1 MLNAIF
7 FKTQHLPFLYLVI
20 DYKFF
25 RHFSPFIPSLLM
37 EANIEVLEDLAVME
51 ENTIKNE
58 KLLEVLA
65 EGIIYVMLAEKVKN
79 SRINSGNLNKPE

>member
-1 MLNAIF
+1 
-7 FKTQHLPFLYLVI
+7 
-20 DYKFF
+20 
-25 RHFSPFIPSLLM
+25 M

>member
-1 MLNAIF
+1 
-7 FKTQHLPFLYLVI
+7 
-20 DYKFF
+20 
-25 RHFSPFIPSLLM
+25 M

-65 EGIIYVMLAEKVKN
+65 EGIIYVMLAEKVRNLRAN
-79 SRINSGNLNKPE
+79 SYKGIKPE